1 MDYKLKYEEY
11 FGGAVIFSKEQ
22 DFANVMEALQA
33 SSSTVKSF
41 EDMDDLIKSSEKLC
55 LRWISWLIERGT
67 SNGKR
72 RQGFGT
78 MAGGSQ

>member
-1 MDYKLKYEEY
+1 
-11 FGGAVIFSKEQ
+11 
-22 DFANVMEALQA
+22 MEALQA